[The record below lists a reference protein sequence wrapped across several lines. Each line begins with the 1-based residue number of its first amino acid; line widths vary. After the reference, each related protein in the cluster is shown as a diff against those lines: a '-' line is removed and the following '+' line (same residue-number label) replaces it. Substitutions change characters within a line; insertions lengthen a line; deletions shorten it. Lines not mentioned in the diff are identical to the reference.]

1 MSARGLLAG
10 TRDGGWVPYYDPARD
25 PLYALTDEH
34 RLALELF
41 EVVVW
46 GLTIVFALVDLLST
60 AVGLP
65 HPFLVEAV
73 PLTLVVVERF
83 GVLGLAVEHVL
94 TLGLLA
100 ALWQLLP
107 RPYRVVVPLEGA
119 WAGYLI
125 THNNLVV
132 LLTSGAL
139 PVG

>member
-1 MSARGLLAG
+1 MSARGLLEG
-10 TRDGGWVPYYDPARD
+10 TRDGGWVPYYDPGRD

-41 EVVVW
+41 EVVAW

-119 WAGYLI
+119 WAGYII
-125 THNNLVV
+125 THNNLVA
-132 LLTSGAL
+132 LLSSGAL